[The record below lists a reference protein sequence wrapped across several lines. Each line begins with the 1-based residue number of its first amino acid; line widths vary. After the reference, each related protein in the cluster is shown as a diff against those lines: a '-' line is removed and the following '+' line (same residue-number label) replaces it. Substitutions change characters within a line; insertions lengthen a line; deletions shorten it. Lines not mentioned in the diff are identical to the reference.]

1 MLRKA
6 LKIWHTRRSTLSI
19 CGKRLWK
26 RAKNKMR
33 VELTDKQ
40 LERLEWLRNHTYV
53 DLEVDELKPNE
64 GLTEEE
70 MKLFKKYERELE
82 EERIAIEC
90 DRDGRY

>member
-1 MLRKA
+1 
-6 LKIWHTRRSTLSI
+6 
-19 CGKRLWK
+19 
-26 RAKNKMR
+26 MR

-40 LERLEWLRNHTYV
+40 IERDKWLMNHAYV

-64 GLTEEE
+64 DLTEEE
-70 MKLFKKYERELE
+70 MKLFKKYEKELE

>member
-1 MLRKA
+1 MK
-6 LKIWHTRRSTLSI
+6 KDYGGEQEI
-19 CGKRLWK
+19 
-26 RAKNKMR
+26 KMR

-40 LERLEWLRNHTYV
+40 IERDKWLMNHAYV

-70 MKLFKKYERELE
+70 MKLFKKYEKELE

>member
-1 MLRKA
+1 MPN
-6 LKIWHTRRSTLSI
+6 I

-26 RAKNKMR
+26 RVTDKMQ
-33 VELTDKQ
+33 VKLTDKQ
-40 LERLEWLRNHTYV
+40 IERDKWLMNHAYV

-70 MKLFKKYERELE
+70 MKLFKKYEKELE